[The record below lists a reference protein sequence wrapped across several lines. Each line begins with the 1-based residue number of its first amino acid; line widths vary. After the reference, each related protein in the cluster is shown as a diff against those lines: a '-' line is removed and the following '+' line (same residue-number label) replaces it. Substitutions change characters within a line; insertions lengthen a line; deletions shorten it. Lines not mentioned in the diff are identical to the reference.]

1 MEIPTNV
8 GVVLDMTLVDESW
21 DNFQREIEVAKA
33 YLSARGTRGGD
44 RNEKWQTLQYLS
56 LIHI

>member
-44 RNEKWQTLQYLS
+44 RLS